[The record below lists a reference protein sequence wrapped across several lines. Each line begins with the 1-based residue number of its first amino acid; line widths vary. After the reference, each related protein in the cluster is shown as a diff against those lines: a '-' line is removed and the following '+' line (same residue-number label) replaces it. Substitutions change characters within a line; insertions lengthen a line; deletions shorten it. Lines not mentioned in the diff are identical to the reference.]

1 VPENLPFFTVSR
13 ISDIIKNTIEQTF
26 PVVSILGEV
35 SNLSITPKYAFFSL
49 KDDEA
54 LIKCVCWSPSKEVC
68 GVLKNG
74 EKLIATGKITAYKNG
89 SYYQLTAY
97 KVKYHGV
104 GEIANQFEFL
114 KNKLQKEGI
123 FDAIH
128 KKPLPKFVQNI
139 AVISAKNSAAIED
152 IFTTLKSTIVQKT
165 YFIPAIMQGSACVSS
180 VISALQIAQNLPVD
194 AILIAR
200 GGGSLEDLSQFNSEE
215 LAREV
220 FAAKIPIISAIGH
233 EIDFTILDFIADFR
247 APTPTYGAQMIA
259 PQKNEVCQK
268 IRAIESTIS
277 QKTQFEIAQCRNT
290 VENIEYKM
298 QNLAEMILQN
308 AKRRLE
314 NAENALNIRNFLTKV
329 REYRNRILILE
340 QKIEQI
346 NPKKALKMGFVMLKS
361 GDGFE
366 NNPQKLPE
374 NFEVITHFGNFPAK
388 KRNP

>member
-1 VPENLPFFTVSR
+1 MPENLPFFTVSR

-26 PVVSILGEV
+26 PVVNILGEV

-54 LIKCVCWSPSKEVC
+54 LIKCVCWSPSEEVRSI
-68 GVLKNG
+68 LKNG
-74 EKLIATGKITAYKNG
+74 ERLIATGKITAYKSG

-128 KKPLPKFVQNI
+128 KKPLPTFVQNI

-152 IFTTLKSTIVQKT
+152 IFTTLKGTIVRKT
-165 YFIPAIMQGSACVSS
+165 YFIPATMQGSACVSS
-180 VISALQIAQNLPVD
+180 VISALKVAENLPVD

-233 EIDFTILDFIADFR
+233 EIDFTILDFVADFR
-247 APTPTYGAQMIA
+247 APTPTYGAQMIS
-259 PQKNEVCQK
+259 PQKSEVIQK
-268 IRAIESTIS
+268 IMAMETVIS
-277 QKTQFEIAQCRNT
+277 QKTQFEIAQFGNNL
-290 VENIEYKM
+290 ENIEYKM
-298 QNLAEMILQN
+298 QNSVENAIRN

-314 NAENALNIRNFLTKV
+314 NAENALNIRTFLAKIKDFST
-329 REYRNRILILE
+329 RILILE

-346 NPKKALKMGFVMLKS
+346 NPQKVLKMGFVALKS
-361 GDGFE
+361 GDCFE
-366 NNPQKLPE
+366 NNPENLPE
-374 NFEVITHFGNFPAK
+374 NFEIVTHFGNFPAK

>member
-1 VPENLPFFTVSR
+1 MTENLPFFTVSR

-26 PVVSILGEV
+26 PIVSIVGEV
-35 SNLSITPKYAFFSL
+35 SNLSITAKYAFFSL

-54 LIKCVCWSPSKEVC
+54 LIKCVCWSPNNDIREM
-68 GVLKNG
+68 LKNG
-74 EKLIATGKITAYKNG
+74 EKIIATGKITAYKSG

-97 KVKYHGV
+97 KLKHYGV

-123 FDAIH
+123 FDDIH
-128 KKPLPKFVQNI
+128 KKPLPQCVQNI

-152 IFTTLKSTIVQKT
+152 IFTTLKGTIVQKT
-165 YFIPAIMQGSACVSS
+165 YFIPATMQGANCVSS
-180 VISALQIAQNLPVD
+180 VIDALKVAQKLPVD
-194 AILIAR
+194 VILIAR

-233 EIDFTILDFIADFR
+233 EIDFTILDFVADFR
-247 APTPTYGAQMIA
+247 APTPTYGAQMIS
-259 PQKNEVCQK
+259 PQKNDILQK
-268 IRAIESTIS
+268 IRAIESIIS
-277 QKTQFEIAQCRNT
+277 QRTQFEIAQFGHKI
-290 VENIEYKM
+290 ENIAYKM
-298 QNLAEMILQN
+298 QHSIENIFRDVN
-308 AKRRLE
+308 RRFE
-314 NAENALNIRNFLTKV
+314 ISENALNIRNFLAKIKDITTK
-329 REYRNRILILE
+329 ILIFE

-346 NPKKALKMGFVMLKS
+346 NPKKVLKIGFVMLKS
-361 GDGFE
+361 GDCLE

-374 NFEVITHFGNFPAK
+374 NFEVITHFGNFLAK